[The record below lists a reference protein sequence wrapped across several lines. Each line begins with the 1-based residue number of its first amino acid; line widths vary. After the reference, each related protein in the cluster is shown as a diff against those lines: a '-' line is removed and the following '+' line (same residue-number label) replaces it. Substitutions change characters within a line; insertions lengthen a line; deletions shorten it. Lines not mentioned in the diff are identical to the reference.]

1 MPAEHASPEAHKAA
15 PRQPGGCMPPPPH
28 GAPSPSDIRAAA
40 STAPVF
46 PSSSSST
53 PLQPKGASPPHGA
66 LSPSYPA
73 AWGAS
78 SPSPRP
84 GQALPRV
91 FCIGV
96 QASSGETRSDLEAGV
111 AREGSVGGQALPGG
125 SAESA
130 LSPQQQPRG
139 ASKGILAY
147 SNGGPI
153 GSGTVS
159 GGSSSGD
166 AGGPGGEPWSAPE
179 SASPRSMRA
188 ANTQSRAVLWPEP
201 VGEVSILQPPAP
213 RRPLPFPAV
222 SDSEEEEEEEAGRGP
237 STWDVRR
244 DWGSSSDEE
253 GEAPPEPAATPAVD
267 LGPAFPNPG
276 TDRLPARPLRLR
288 VEGHLSGKLGGLPE
302 CLPLVGPWVLS
313 NNARAFPGTD
323 CVADLQVG
331 GEGGG

>member
-1 MPAEHASPEAHKAA
+1 MAAEA
-15 PRQPGGCMPPPPH
+15 
-28 GAPSPSDIRAAA
+28 
-40 STAPVF
+40 V
-46 PSSSSST
+46 
-53 PLQPKGASPPHGA
+53 
-66 LSPSYPA
+66 
-73 AWGAS
+73 
-78 SPSPRP
+78 
-84 GQALPRV
+84 
-91 FCIGV
+91 
-96 QASSGETRSDLEAGV
+96 V
-111 AREGSVGGQALPGG
+111 AREGPVGMQAAPGG
-125 SAESA
+125 GMAGPDTTSA
-130 LSPQQQPRG
+130 PQQTLGG
-139 ASKGILAY
+139 AFNSKLAY
-147 SNGGPI
+147 SNGGPS

-159 GGSSSGD
+159 GSARSGAGDDDAGLEGGGLGGGSSS
-166 AGGPGGEPWSAPE
+166 PPE
-179 SASPRSMRA
+179 STSPRSMRGA
-188 ANTQSRAVLWPEP
+188 TMLSRAVLWPDSG
-201 VGEVSILQPPAP
+201 GEVSILQPPAP

-313 NNARAFPGTD
+313 NNARAFSGTDCVADLQVGEGVVEQATFPGTD

-331 GEGGG
+331 EEGGG